1 MGAAVGRR
9 LEQRFT
15 VIRGFPGVGK
25 TAVLRELAALGAA
38 TLDLETLASHR
49 GSAFG
54 HLGMPTQ
61 PTARDFA
68 SRIEVS
74 LSAAAGG
81 SLFVE
86 AEGGALGRLAIPRWL
101 RQVIASSDYIL
112 LQDTLETR
120 LARIVAA
127 YEREPRVDL
136 VAAIT
141 TLERRAGRAIIDQ
154 AHAAL
159 LKGDLSRAAAALLPY
174 YEAAYSHQIARCSGR
189 LIATIDVGEQPPT
202 HIAHEAL
209 RFAMAA
215 SGLAN
220 KAHSCEEHEGTPGD
234 PTVPA
239 PGDAPA
245 TCAGQRRPFGPGAPC
260 ISAGRAGLP
269 LPTAPGRGRA
279 HQQVDSGASFK
290 AAFVSGSPS

>member
-1 MGAAVGRR
+1 MLQSGGV
-9 LEQRFT
+9 LSKEFI

-25 TAVLRELAALGAA
+25 TAVLRELGVLGAA

-54 HLGMPTQ
+54 HLGMATQ

-68 SRIEVS
+68 SRIEAS

-120 LARIVAA
+120 LARIVAT

-136 VAAIT
+136 FAAIA
-141 TLERRAGRAIIDQ
+141 TLERRVGKVIADQ
-154 AHAAL
+154 AHMAV
-159 LKGDLSRAAAALLPY
+159 LKDDLSHAAAALLPY
-174 YEAAYSHQIARCSGR
+174 YEAAYAHQIACCSGR
-189 LIATIDVGEQPPT
+189 LIATIDVGEQSPT
-202 HIAHEAL
+202 HIAQEAL

-215 SGLAN
+215 SGLAT
-220 KAHSCEEHEGTPGD
+220 KAHSCEEDEGTPGD
-234 PTVPA
+234 PTYL
-239 PGDAPA
+239 
-245 TCAGQRRPFGPGAPC
+245 QRRWEMRSSLLRGL
-260 ISAGRAGLP
+260 GLP
-269 LPTAPGRGRA
+269 EGIQRCSTTSSPTRSGRFYGPLR
-279 HQQVDSGASFK
+279 
-290 AAFVSGSPS
+290 

>member
-1 MGAAVGRR
+1 MSAAVGRR

-25 TAVLRELAALGAA
+25 TAVLRELAALGTA

-68 SRIEVS
+68 SRIELS
-74 LSAAAGG
+74 LSAAGG
-81 SLFVE
+81 NLFVE
-86 AEGGALGRLAIPRWL
+86 AEGGALGRLAIPHWL

-120 LARIVAA
+120 LARIVAT
-127 YEREPRVDL
+127 YELERSADL
-136 VAAIT
+136 VAAIA
-141 TLERRAGRAIIDQ
+141 TLEHRVGKAIVDQ
-154 AHAAL
+154 AHSAV
-159 LKGDLSRAAAALLPY
+159 LKGDLSRAAGALLPY

-189 LIATIDVGEQPPT
+189 LIATIDVGGQPPT

-209 RFAMAA
+209 QFAMAA
-215 SGLAN
+215 SGLAT
-220 KAHSCEEHEGTPGD
+220 KVDSCEEHEGTPGN
-234 PTVPA
+234 PPYL
-239 PGDAPA
+239 
-245 TCAGQRRPFGPGAPC
+245 QRRGAQPHLP
-260 ISAGRAGLP
+260 SWTDAASGR
-269 LPTAPGRGRA
+269 
-279 HQQVDSGASFK
+279 
-290 AAFVSGSPS
+290 

>member
-1 MGAAVGRR
+1 MSAAVGRR
-9 LEQRFT
+9 LEQKFI

-25 TAVLRELAALGAA
+25 TRVLRELAALGAA

-86 AEGGALGRLAIPRWL
+86 AEGGALGSLAIPCWL

-120 LARIVAA
+120 LARIVAT

-136 VAAIT
+136 VAAIA
-141 TLERRAGRAIIDQ
+141 TLERRVGRAITDQ
-154 AHAAL
+154 AHA
-159 LKGDLSRAAAALLPY
+159 LS
-174 YEAAYSHQIARCSGR
+174 
-189 LIATIDVGEQPPT
+189 
-202 HIAHEAL
+202 
-209 RFAMAA
+209 
-215 SGLAN
+215 
-220 KAHSCEEHEGTPGD
+220 
-234 PTVPA
+234 
-239 PGDAPA
+239 
-245 TCAGQRRPFGPGAPC
+245 
-260 ISAGRAGLP
+260 
-269 LPTAPGRGRA
+269 
-279 HQQVDSGASFK
+279 
-290 AAFVSGSPS
+290 

>member
-1 MGAAVGRR
+1 MSAAVGRR
-9 LEQRFT
+9 LEQEFI

-25 TAVLRELAALGAA
+25 TAVLRELAVLGAA

-54 HLGMPTQ
+54 HLGMATQ

-120 LARIVAA
+120 LARIVAT

-136 VAAIT
+136 FAAIA
-141 TLERRAGRAIIDQ
+141 TLERRVGKAIADQ
-154 AHAAL
+154 AHMAV
-159 LKGDLSRAAAALLPY
+159 LKDDLSHAAAALLPY
-174 YEAAYSHQIARCSGR
+174 YEAAYAHQIACCSGR
-189 LIATIDVGEQPPT
+189 LIATIDVGEQSPT
-202 HIAHEAL
+202 HIAQEAL

-215 SGLAN
+215 SGLAT
-220 KAHSCEEHEGTPGD
+220 KAHSCETGS
-234 PTVPA
+234 A
-239 PGDAPA
+239 C
-245 TCAGQRRPFGPGAPC
+245 CASCCLNLIIHRSNRDINRHCQWRHSCSVMPLLPQCSQKFPHRRRGP
-260 ISAGRAGLP
+260 
-269 LPTAPGRGRA
+269 
-279 HQQVDSGASFK
+279 SFRSHPK
-290 AAFVSGSPS
+290 TSPWSH

>member
-1 MGAAVGRR
+1 MSAAVGRR
-9 LEQRFT
+9 LEQRFI

-86 AEGGALGRLAIPRWL
+86 AEGGALGRLAIPHWL

-120 LARIVAA
+120 LARIVAT

-136 VAAIT
+136 VAAIA
-141 TLERRAGRAIIDQ
+141 TLERRVGKAIADQ
-154 AHAAL
+154 AHSAV

-215 SGLAN
+215 SGLAT

-239 PGDAPA
+239 TSLDDRDRSGRRCGGRVPPLGRADDAPER
-245 TCAGQRRPFGPGAPC
+245 Q
-260 ISAGRAGLP
+260 
-269 LPTAPGRGRA
+269 
-279 HQQVDSGASFK
+279 
-290 AAFVSGSPS
+290 